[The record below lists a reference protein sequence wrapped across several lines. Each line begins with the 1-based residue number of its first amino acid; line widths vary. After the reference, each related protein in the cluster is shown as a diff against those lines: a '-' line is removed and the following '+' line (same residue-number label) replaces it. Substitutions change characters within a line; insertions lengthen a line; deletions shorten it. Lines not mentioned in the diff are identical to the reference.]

1 MSRSALAPLALIL
14 MTVPAAC
21 TWTRVG
27 EIRHTTFLTR
37 TRLTL
42 PAGGCGDAV
51 GRETV
56 VQSDS
61 EQALAALERAVRSL
75 PSATRDSVLDRVL
88 PATFADTYASG
99 GAGMERDEGA
109 GGQAPSASDRN

>member
-1 MSRSALAPLALIL
+1 VSRLLLTPLALVL

-37 TRLTL
+37 TRLSL
-42 PAGGCGDAV
+42 SADGCGETA
-51 GRETV
+51 GREAT

-61 EQALAALERAVRSL
+61 EQALAALERAVGSL
-75 PSATRDSVLDRVL
+75 PSATRESVLDRVL
-88 PATFADTYASG
+88 PATFADTYAAG
-99 GAGMERDEGA
+99 GAGSERVGGA
-109 GGQAPSASDRN
+109 GGQAPPASDRN